1 MSDDLTLADGGFDAA
16 ETTVGLSVEH
26 LARLALML
34 DLPPLGAGDPL
45 PLLWHWCCF
54 TPTAPTAELGPD
66 GHPRPSEALRAYPRR
81 MWGAGKVEV
90 VEPLVAGEPA
100 TRRSAVAGVKRV
112 DGQSGALLI
121 ATVEHTYA
129 QLDADRL
136 REEQTIIY
144 RSPGAPVPLPEGR
157 TSPPP
162 EAEGWRRVVEPD
174 TRLMF
179 RYSAVT
185 FNTHRIHYDL
195 PYARDVEGYPALVFQ
210 GPLSALLIAAGAA
223 ADAGRPLSS
232 FAFRATAPLFA
243 GLPFTI
249 TGRLDS
255 TEGTAGAAGTA
266 EITRNDGAVAM
277 DATYTVST

>member
-1 MSDDLTLADGGFDAA
+1 MSPELTLADVGFDQP
-16 ETTVGLSVEH
+16 ETTVGLAVEH

-66 GHPRPSEALRAYPRR
+66 GHPRPSEALRAHPRR
-81 MWGAGKVEV
+81 MWGAGTLDL

-121 ATVEHTYA
+121 AKVEHTYT
-129 QLDADRL
+129 QLGTERL

-144 RSPGAPVPLPEGR
+144 RSPGPPVPLPEG
-157 TSPPP
+157 TTTPSP
-162 EAEGWRRVVEPD
+162 EDGAWRRVVDPD

-210 GPLSALLIAAGAA
+210 GPLSALLIAAEAA

-249 TGRLDS
+249 TGRLDGPAGPA
-255 TEGTAGAAGTA
+255 GTAGSA
-266 EITRNDGAVAM
+266 EITRNDGVVAM
-277 DATYTVST
+277 DATYAVSA